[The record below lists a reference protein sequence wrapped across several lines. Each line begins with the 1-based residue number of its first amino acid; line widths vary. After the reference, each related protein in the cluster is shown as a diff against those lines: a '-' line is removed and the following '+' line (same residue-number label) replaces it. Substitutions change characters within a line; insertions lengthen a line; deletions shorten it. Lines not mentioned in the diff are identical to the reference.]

1 MKRNDV
7 KRLLK
12 NAYHEGASEQKAAF
26 LRTYQ
31 PRQMNYWEL
40 LSLQFQYM
48 GAQLVIL
55 YGYAFAMFLGLIA
68 HRDETI
74 ARLFAA
80 LMPVLAL
87 TALTGLGK
95 SEKYGMAEMEM
106 ASRFSLRMLKIL
118 RLTLVG
124 LSGAVT
130 MAAVSCVLKITTGV
144 NLLCSLA
151 LACIPYLAT
160 TFFSMLLIRKWHS
173 RKNIYGCVAI
183 ALFVCLFT
191 YCGVELAAGLSR
203 GVLWVSLLICVL
215 LTGSEISKYLKESET
230 LQWNLC

>member
-12 NAYHEGASEQKAAF
+12 NAYPLEPSERKAAF
-26 LRTYQ
+26 LRAYQ
-31 PRQMNYWEL
+31 PRQMNYREL
-40 LSLQFQYM
+40 LGLQFQYM
-48 GAQLVIL
+48 GPQLTIL
-55 YGYAFAMFLGLIA
+55 YGYALTMRLGLIA
-68 HRDETI
+68 HQDEAL

-87 TALTGLGK
+87 IALTGLGK

-118 RLTLVG
+118 RLTLIG
-124 LSGAVT
+124 LAGAVS
-130 MAAVSCVLKITTGV
+130 MAAVSCVLKIVTGV
-144 NLLCSLA
+144 NLLCSFA

-173 RKNIYGCVAI
+173 RKNIYGCAAI
-183 ALFVCLFT
+183 AVFVCLVSFW
-191 YCGVELAAGLSR
+191 GVEILAGLSR
-203 GVLWVSLLICVL
+203 GVLWASLLICAL

>member
-12 NAYHEGASEQKAAF
+12 NAYPVEPSERKTVF
-26 LRTYQ
+26 LRMYQ
-31 PRQMNYWEL
+31 PRQMNYREL
-40 LSLQFQYM
+40 LGLQFQYM
-48 GAQLVIL
+48 GPQLVIL
-55 YGYAFAMFLGLIA
+55 YGYALATFLGIA
-68 HRDETI
+68 VHADAAL

-95 SEKYGMAEMEM
+95 SEKCGMAELEM

-118 RLTLVG
+118 RLSLVG
-124 LSGAVT
+124 LAGVVAMT
-130 MAAVSCVLKITTGV
+130 TVSCVLKIVTGV

-151 LACIPYLAT
+151 LACIPYLST

-173 RKNIYGCVAI
+173 RKNIYGCMAI
-183 ALFVCLFT
+183 ALAVCLFT
-191 YCGVELAAGLSR
+191 FCGAEIMVGLSR
-203 GVLWVSLLICVL
+203 GILWTVL
-215 LTGSEISKYLKESET
+215 LSCVFLAGSEIRKYLKESET